1 MPNNS
6 YLRPLRVR
14 DLAKSRAQV
23 LIHLIFIS
31 AVTAKVRFEVRVRV
45 RFSCRVRVTFNNYH
59 MSANLILRVIWQC
72 DIFGMTPVHII
83 MI

>member
-31 AVTAKVRFEVRVRV
+31 AVTAKVRVRV